1 MQMQISQEEIFIDK
15 EELLKDMKTM
25 VEQDLQEVKLKK

>member
-1 MQMQISQEEIFIDK
+1 MQTLHEEIFIDK